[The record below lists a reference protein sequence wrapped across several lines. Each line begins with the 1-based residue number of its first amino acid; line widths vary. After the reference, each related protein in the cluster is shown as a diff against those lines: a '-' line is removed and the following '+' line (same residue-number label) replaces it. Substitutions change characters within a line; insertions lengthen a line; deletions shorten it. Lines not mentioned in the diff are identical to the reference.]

1 MKDIINHPFL
11 TELLRA
17 ASPSGY
23 EKEATDVFRCFC
35 EENRMQYEFTDSIGN
50 CAFSVGNP
58 IGIPFMVS
66 GHIDEIALQVQNIDD
81 DGFVHFIKDGGV
93 DPKTL
98 AGRNVVICTRNDK
111 SYSVN
116 GVIGKAPIH
125 IEFHTD
131 DKDKVTKIQ
140 KLKIDVGASNKQEA
154 IDMGIEVGQPIIFD
168 KMIREL
174 GIHRISACGI
184 DDKIGVYVTAMVLR
198 KLQEMHKEN
207 PLKHLKVYG
216 VACTQEEVGGY
227 GAHIAAKR
235 INPKYSIDYDV
246 TFATDDGNVEKN
258 EWGDI
263 KLGGGGCIAYGP
275 DKNIEMCNVM
285 RKVCEYDHIPYQPF
299 SVGAGMTNTCKIKMA
314 ADDCKTLL
322 LSVPQRNMHTP
333 VEVCDFRDID
343 SLVLMTV
350 KFIYETDKL
359 ISLT

>member
-1 MKDIINHPFL
+1 MKEIINPFL
-11 TELLRA
+11 VKLLNSP
-17 ASPSGY
+17 SPSGY
-23 EKEATDVFRCFC
+23 ESPAREVFDKFC
-35 EENRMQYEFTDSIGN
+35 YQNNLHHEFTDSIGN
-50 CAFSVGNP
+50 CAFSVGKE
-58 IGIPFMVS
+58 GGVPFMVS
-66 GHIDEIALQVQNIDD
+66 GHIDEIALQVQHIDD
-81 DGFVHFIKDGGV
+81 DGFVHFIKDGGI

-98 AGRNVVICTRNDK
+98 AGRNIVICTK
-111 SYSVN
+111 GMKEFVP

-125 IEFHTD
+125 IEFHTEN
-131 DKDKVTKIQ
+131 KDKVTKIQ
-140 KLKIDVGASNKQEA
+140 KLKIDVGATSKEDA
-154 IDMGIEVGQPIIFD
+154 INMGIEVGQPVIFD
-168 KMIREL
+168 KMFREL
-174 GIHRISACGI
+174 GKNRISACGI
-184 DDKIGVYVTAMVLR
+184 DDKIGVYITARVLSE
-198 KLQEMHKEN
+198 LQEMQRTR

-275 DKNIEMCNVM
+275 DKNYDMCEQM
-285 RKVCEYDHIPYQPF
+285 RKVCIKRTIPFQTF

-350 KFIYETDKL
+350 NFIYETDKL